1 MKKLFMLLAAGA
13 MAFGLAACSDDD
25 TTEPGG
31 NITTADKLFLPR
43 DGMEILLEKGNT
55 VHFEWENSKA
65 TGSGYVTYEVVFDTE
80 DGDFSSPIYAYRS
93 DNNGLEASVALKSS
107 TLNTIATLAGAGIGE
122 TAKVKWTVRAYC
134 GLSSEVYEGFRTVS
148 ITRIYTVD
156 PQPTEV
162 VLTGEACD
170 EDTDVTLTKARPV
183 NTVIGTIS
191 EVRYEEGAYEGYAKL
206 KADKL
211 KITDEYGRYFR
222 LGDKNKIGMIPDER
236 EDKSGYEVSNPGIYY
251 VYINFA
257 NMTYSLKKIEK
268 VQFRHNGGWWAGD
281 GALTEYADMTYD
293 GNGVWSLKDYAWN
306 LAINPDPNDP
316 RCDSRYHFICTFADG
331 SKERWSHYND
341 DCREHDTPEDQKNS
355 LFYVV
360 FRFAESVYASSPDA
374 HSWKTNENTKEGLG
388 GTISCILRMNG
399 EHEGLFWHE
408 RSVTGNI
415 PEPEPEPTPG
425 RPIDLADGENLFI
438 TGNGTDA
445 GQQVKKI
452 DDDNYEIYTQIEG
465 GGSYAF
471 YSELSGKKRNF
482 YINEESQ
489 LCETNEAG
497 KTSTLEA
504 GIYRFKMTLS
514 TAVVKI
520 DKIDQ
525 IGLYGCWDDNF
536 MPLAYAGKGVWKKE
550 NFDVQFGN
558 GGGDDR
564 YKIVIQRADG
574 VFEHW
579 GTELNNTDPRP
590 SISDAAHRNI
600 VAMTKAT
607 TTRKDGQWSGHE
619 YKWPTELNNGDVCTV
634 TIYLDAAHNPYT
646 HEFTDYE

>member
-13 MAFGLAACSDDD
+13 MTFGLAACSDDD

-80 DGDFSSPIYAYRS
+80 DGDFSSPIYGCRS
-93 DNNGLEASVALKSS
+93 DNNGLEASVALESS

-122 TAKVKWTVRAYC
+122 TADVKWTVRAYC

-162 VLTGEACD
+162 VLTGDACD
-170 EDTDVTLTKARPV
+170 EETDVTLTKARPV
-183 NTVIGTIS
+183 NTVKGKITQ
-191 EVRYEEGAYEGYAKL
+191 VRYEEGAFEGYAKF
-206 KADKL
+206 KAGKL
-211 KITDEYGRYFR
+211 EITDEYGRYFR
-222 LGDKNKIGMIPDER
+222 LGDKNKIGMISDE
-236 EDKSGYEVSNPGIYY
+236 ESDKSGYEVSSPGIYY
-251 VYINFA
+251 VYLNFA
-257 NMTYSLKKIEK
+257 NMTYSLKKIDK
-268 VQFRHNGGWWAGD
+268 VEFRHSGGWWAD
-281 GALTEYADMTYD
+281 LIEYAEMKYD
-293 GNGVWSLKDYAWN
+293 GNGVWSLTDYAWN

-316 RCDSRYHFICTFADG
+316 RVDSRYHFICTFADG
-331 SKERWSHYND
+331 SKEHWSHFED
-341 DCREHDTPEDQKNS
+341 DCRENAFAEDQKSS

-360 FRFAESVYASSPDA
+360 FRFSDAVYASDSDT
-374 HSWKTNENTKEGLG
+374 HSWKTNETTKEGLG

-425 RPIDLADGENLFI
+425 DPIDLADGENLFI

-482 YINEESQ
+482 YINGENQ

-520 DKIDQ
+520 DKIDE
-525 IGLYGCWDDNF
+525 IGLYGCWDAHF
-536 MPLAYAGKGVWKKE
+536 MPLTYVGKGVWKQE
-550 NFDVQFGN
+550 NFEIEFGN
-558 GGGDDR
+558 KGSDDR
-564 YKIVIQRADG
+564 YKIVFKLG
-574 VFEHW
+574 NGTEEHW
-579 GTELNNTDPRP
+579 GTKENDTPSRP

-600 VAMTKAT
+600 VFQTNA
-607 TTRKDGQWSGHE
+607 GQWTGHE
-619 YKWPTELNNGDVCTV
+619 YKYPTELSDGDICTV
-634 TIYLDAAHNPYT
+634 AIYLDAAHDPYT

>member
-13 MAFGLAACSDDD
+13 MTFGLAACSDDD

-55 VHFEWENSKA
+55 VHFEWGNSKA

-93 DNNGLEASVALKSS
+93 DNNGLEASVALESS

-162 VLTGEACD
+162 VLTGDACD
-170 EDTDVTLTKARPV
+170 EKTDVTLAKARPV
-183 NTVIGTIS
+183 NTVKGKITQ
-191 EVRYEEGAYEGYAKL
+191 VRYEEGAFEGYAKF
-206 KADKL
+206 KASKL
-211 KITDEYGRYFR
+211 EITDEYGRYFR
-222 LGDKNKIGMIPDER
+222 LGDKNKIGMISDE
-236 EDKSGYEVSNPGIYY
+236 ESDKSGYEVSSPGIYY
-251 VYINFA
+251 VYLNFA
-257 NMTYSLKKIEK
+257 NMTYSLKKIDK
-268 VQFRHNGGWWAGD
+268 VEFRHSGGWWAD
-281 GALTEYADMTYD
+281 LIEYAEMKYD
-293 GNGVWSLKDYAWN
+293 GNGVWSLTDYAWN

-316 RCDSRYHFICTFADG
+316 RVDSRYHFICTFADG
-331 SKERWSHYND
+331 SKEHWSHFED
-341 DCREHDTPEDQKNS
+341 DCRENAFAEDQKSS

-360 FRFAESVYASSPDA
+360 FRFSDAVYASDSDT
-374 HSWKTNENTKEGLG
+374 HSWKTNETTKEGLG
-388 GTISCILRMNG
+388 GTISCTLNMNG

-408 RSVTGNI
+408 RSLTGNI

-425 RPIDLADGENLFI
+425 DPIDLADGENLFI

-520 DKIDQ
+520 DKIDK

-550 NFDVQFGN
+550 NFNVQFGN

-579 GTELNNTDPRP
+579 GTELNNTNPRP

-607 TTRKDGQWSGHE
+607 TTTKDGQWSGHE